1 MAHTNRLTSLIFIS
15 LLLTL
20 MLSACV
26 TPEPRLV
33 EVSQLVTQKE
43 TVVETVYESAAETA
57 PAFVLMPEE

>member
-1 MAHTNRLTSLIFIS
+1 MAHTNRLNSLIFIS

>member
-43 TVVETVYESAAETA
+43 TVVETVYEPAAETA
-57 PAFVLMPEE
+57 HAFVLMPEE